1 MSVISTEKK
10 KIMELE
16 ALAKAESTFFVLM
29 HDGNGLKRITLD
41 LAMTG
46 LIYNNAGA
54 HNSIYRG
61 KYLGN
66 HVTDEQWAEIEAGT
80 FRDMYIGDYWII
92 DGVTWRIA
100 AFDYWFGFGDSACN
114 KHHIVIVS
122 DGNLLNAD
130 GSTTHWMN
138 ATNITTGAIVGS
150 DWYTG
155 ANGNTGKAQCRSKIQ
170 NAFGSSHILVHRE
183 YLANAVT
190 NGYES
195 AGAWYDSDVEMMTE
209 EMVYGGKIFG
219 NVINGTNVPTS
230 YTIGNSQLPLFRL
243 DHTKICNRANWWLR
257 DVVSSTGFASVRYD
271 GYADYNY
278 ASVAWVGVRPAF
290 GICA

>member
-1 MSVISTEKK
+1 
-10 KIMELE
+10 
-16 ALAKAESTFFVLM
+16 M

-170 NAFGSSHILVHRE
+170 SAFGAGHILTHRE

-219 NVINGTNVPTS
+219 NVINGTNVPAS

-243 DHTKICNRANWWLR
+243 DHTKICNRAYWWLR
-257 DVVSSTGFASVRYD
+257 DVVSSTYFARVDYT
-271 GYADYNY
+271 GYANYYY
-278 ASVAWVGVRPAF
+278 ASNTWVGVRPAF

>member
-100 AFDYWFGFGDSACN
+100 AFDYWFGFGDFACN

-170 NAFGSSHILVHRE
+170 SAFGAGHILTHRE

-243 DHTKICNRANWWLR
+243 DHTKICNRAGWWLR
-257 DVVSSTGFASVRYD
+257 DVVSSAHFAYVSGD
-271 GYADYNY
+271 GLATYAG
-278 ASVAWVGVRPAF
+278 ASDPWVAVRPAF